1 MRLSSTI
8 LSLSIISI
16 TTSVRITNRGPKQ
29 VSSSSGVQEKRGG
42 LQLPSLSLWP
52 WSTSRQH
59 RAATVNKLKY
69 PPQPQ
74 LLKKPLPVAHRRQ
87 EIPDKR
93 LTPSVPA
100 SASFYKKPT
109 GLEKKP
115 FGPKYS
121 AKINPKYQNYNTFK
135 QKTQQKVRLA
145 PIPDLRPTSI
155 DRIDILRPQNLPSK
169 AGRIFPKT
177 RVSSSPPSSKAPVR
191 QSIGSGIKIVNK
203 SPSPVKINKNPII
216 SFTEAPVEVN
226 GLKLFMF
233 RGDEGIGG
241 SDFKP
246 FKPVSGLA
254 SQVRPPQFINRDR
267 SIGINNNNQ
276 FQWSKAEIRP
286 KKVDVAIY
294 NTTPRY
300 AVNDVAPPFPTR
312 HTTPSPHVTKSPIV
326 IIAQSNVAQ
335 N

>member
-1 MRLSSTI
+1 M
-8 LSLSIISI
+8 
-16 TTSVRITNRGPKQ
+16 
-29 VSSSSGVQEKRGG
+29 
-42 LQLPSLSLWP
+42 
-52 WSTSRQH
+52 
-59 RAATVNKLKY
+59 
-69 PPQPQ
+69 
-74 LLKKPLPVAHRRQ
+74 
-87 EIPDKR
+87 
-93 LTPSVPA
+93 
-100 SASFYKKPT
+100 
-109 GLEKKP
+109 
-115 FGPKYS
+115 
-121 AKINPKYQNYNTFK
+121 
-135 QKTQQKVRLA
+135 
-145 PIPDLRPTSI
+145 
-155 DRIDILRPQNLPSK
+155 PSK

-177 RVSSSPPSSKAPVR
+177 RVSSSPPSSQAPVR
-191 QSIGSGIKIVNK
+191 QSTGSGIKIVNK
-203 SPSPVKINKNPII
+203 SPVKINKNPII

-246 FKPVSGLA
+246 FKPVSSPV
-254 SQVRPPQFINRDR
+254 SQVRPPQFINIER
-267 SIGINNNNQ
+267 SIAINNNNQ
-276 FQWSKAEIRP
+276 VQWSKAEIRP